1 MKKRSKIIIAAISS
15 IVLVSGLAA
24 CGHHHSP
31 KERADYMME
40 KISDKLDLTAPQI
53 SQLEQLKNELMNA
66 RQSMLA
72 ERGTV
77 HSEMNE
83 LLSQPTLDQERA
95 LKLVRDQTESIN
107 QKAPQIIT
115 AFAGFY
121 DSLNPEQQAVIRE
134 KVQKHKEH
142 RHHWRQ

>member
-1 MKKRSKIIIAAISS
+1 MKKRNKIIIAAISS
-15 IVLVSGLAA
+15 IVLVGGLAA
-24 CGHHHSP
+24 CGGHHHSP
-31 KERADYMME
+31 EERANYMLE
-40 KISDKLDLTAPQI
+40 KISDKLDLTAPQLN
-53 SQLEQLKNELMNA
+53 QLEQLKDELMNA

-72 ERGTV
+72 ERDSV
-77 HSEMNE
+77 HTKVNE

-121 DSLNPEQQAVIRE
+121 DSLTPEQQAVIRD

-142 RHHWRQ
+142 RHHWR

>member
-1 MKKRSKIIIAAISS
+1 MKKRNKIIIAAVSS
-15 IVLVSGLAA
+15 IVLISGLAA
-24 CGHHHSP
+24 CGNHHST
-31 KERADYMME
+31 EQRADYIME
-40 KISDKLDLTAPQI
+40 KIDDKLDLTAPQL

-66 RQSMLA
+66 RQSMLT
-72 ERGTV
+72 ERDTV
-77 HSEMNE
+77 HTEVND

-95 LKLVRDQTESIN
+95 LKLVRDRTESIN

-121 DSLNPEQQAVIRE
+121 DSLSPEQQGVIRD

-142 RHHWRQ
+142 RHHWR

>member
-1 MKKRSKIIIAAISS
+1 MKKRSKIIIAAVSS
-15 IVLVSGLAA
+15 IVLISGLAA
-24 CGHHHSP
+24 CGHHRSP
-31 KERADYMME
+31 EERADYMME
-40 KISDKLDLTAPQI
+40 KISDKLDLTAPQL

-66 RQSMLA
+66 RQSMRT
-72 ERGTV
+72 ERDTLHNEV
-77 HSEMNE
+77 NE
-83 LLSQPTLDQERA
+83 LLSQPTLDQERT

-121 DSLNPEQQAVIRE
+121 DSLTPEQQAVILD

-142 RHHWRQ
+142 RHHWR

>member
-1 MKKRSKIIIAAISS
+1 MRKRNKIIIAAVSG
-15 IVLVSGLAA
+15 IVLISGLAA

-31 KERADYMME
+31 EERADYIME
-40 KISDKLDLTAPQI
+40 KINDKLDLTAPQL

-66 RQSMLA
+66 RQSMHT
-72 ERGTV
+72 ERDTLHNEV
-77 HSEMNE
+77 NE

-95 LKLVRDQTESIN
+95 LKLIRDRTESIN

-121 DSLNPEQQAVIRE
+121 DSLTSEQQAVIRD

-142 RHHWRQ
+142 RHHWR

>member
-1 MKKRSKIIIAAISS
+1 MKKRNKIIIAAVSS
-15 IVLVSGLAA
+15 IVLISGLAA

-31 KERADYMME
+31 EERADYIME
-40 KISDKLDLTAPQI
+40 KVNDKLDLTAPQL
-53 SQLEQLKNELMNA
+53 SQLEQFKNELMNA

-72 ERGTV
+72 ERDTV
-77 HSEMNE
+77 HTEVNE

-95 LKLVRDQTESIN
+95 LKLVRDRTESIN
-107 QKAPQIIT
+107 QKAPQMIT

-121 DSLNPEQQAVIRE
+121 DSLTSEQQAVIRD

-142 RHHWRQ
+142 RHHWR